1 MALNSFNFIIFLI
14 ILFIILFI
22 LQYFKMFFDNKNNQY
37 AKLITRGQ
45 IMLLLI
51 FSYIFMCFTDIRFGI
66 CMFIITL
73 ISYIIGILIDKNF
86 EHKKMWLI
94 LGILFSLLMLAYF
107 KYANFFINSIRA
119 ILKMDSIYFNII
131 LPIGISFYTFTVIS
145 YLVDIYRKKINA
157 ETNFINFALLISF
170 FPKVMAGPIIR
181 SSEFLPQIKKYT
193 GLNIKNFEIGIQ
205 IFVFGLFKKIVLA
218 DHLCVFVDDV
228 FFAPT
233 AYNTMTVILAVI
245 SYSVQIYCDFSGYS
259 DMAIGISK
267 MLGFNFPHNFNLPYL
282 ATNISNFWKRWH
294 ISLSSW
300 LQDYIYIPLGGSRK
314 GTLKTFINL
323 LIVMLLSGLW
333 HGAGLTFIIWGFM
346 YGLLSCISK
355 LFKKSTNNKFIIS
368 TKVLFTFIIVTLLW
382 VWFRATSVSNA
393 LDVYKQMFTVN
404 DGISQMYTW
413 SFFAILCLV
422 VATIAAMLKSNKTN
436 RTQIDGFYPILNLS
450 KFSSLVIFFTFIG
463 ITIMLGYFGN
473 NAFIYGKF

>member
-145 YLVDIYRKKINA
+145 YLVDIYRKK
-157 ETNFINFALLISF
+157 
-170 FPKVMAGPIIR
+170 
-181 SSEFLPQIKKYT
+181 
-193 GLNIKNFEIGIQ
+193 
-205 IFVFGLFKKIVLA
+205 
-218 DHLCVFVDDV
+218 
-228 FFAPT
+228 
-233 AYNTMTVILAVI
+233 
-245 SYSVQIYCDFSGYS
+245 
-259 DMAIGISK
+259 
-267 MLGFNFPHNFNLPYL
+267 
-282 ATNISNFWKRWH
+282 
-294 ISLSSW
+294 
-300 LQDYIYIPLGGSRK
+300 
-314 GTLKTFINL
+314 
-323 LIVMLLSGLW
+323 
-333 HGAGLTFIIWGFM
+333 
-346 YGLLSCISK
+346 
-355 LFKKSTNNKFIIS
+355 
-368 TKVLFTFIIVTLLW
+368 
-382 VWFRATSVSNA
+382 
-393 LDVYKQMFTVN
+393 
-404 DGISQMYTW
+404 
-413 SFFAILCLV
+413 
-422 VATIAAMLKSNKTN
+422 
-436 RTQIDGFYPILNLS
+436 
-450 KFSSLVIFFTFIG
+450 
-463 ITIMLGYFGN
+463 
-473 NAFIYGKF
+473 